1 MDARRG
7 FLKKQFQFRDPQ
19 VFRVQLSPLF
29 NLPWLMILAKGV
41 YAIII
46 ANIVWGKQTGTLG
59 TE

>member
-46 ANIVWGKQTGTLG
+46 ANIV
-59 TE
+59 